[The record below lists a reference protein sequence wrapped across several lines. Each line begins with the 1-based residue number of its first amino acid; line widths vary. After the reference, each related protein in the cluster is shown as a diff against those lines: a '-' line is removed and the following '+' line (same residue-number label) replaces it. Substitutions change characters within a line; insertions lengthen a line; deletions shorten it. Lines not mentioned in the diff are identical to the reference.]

1 MYKNILEILTCP
13 RCQEKL
19 QIEAE
24 KESNGEVIEG
34 LLTCTNYHQWQVE
47 DGIIIFQAQEQK
59 EVNNWNE
66 LYKDISYQELD
77 TKIKDSTP
85 QVELT
90 AQKEGIREIINIVK
104 KKDSTKIL
112 DIATGRGMLLT
123 ELVQEFGSKIS
134 LVAVDLSARVL
145 KYDRLKCKELNPKA
159 RINFI
164 ACDATELPILKDSL
178 DLSVSFFGIQNMG
191 SLIPEGIKEG
201 VRVSKKGLIN
211 TGYII
216 KDDNPEIPSINK
228 KLKKAGYDIRL
239 DQFTESYF
247 RQSHKLT
254 DDYKINVK
262 KIFEGIG
269 GNNKNDLIPI
279 KDMWFALAISETI
292 LDY

>member
-13 RCQEKL
+13 KCQEKL

-66 LYKDISYQELD
+66 LYKDISYKDLD
-77 TKIKDSTP
+77 DKIKDSTP

-123 ELVQEFGSKIS
+123 ELVQEFGSKIN

-216 KDDNPEIPSINK
+216 KDDNPEIPSVNK
-228 KLKKAGYDIRL
+228 KLKKAGYEIRL

-247 RQSHKLT
+247 HQSHKLN
-254 DDYKINVK
+254 DDYKVNVK
-262 KIFEGIG
+262 KIFEGTG

-279 KDMWFALAISETI
+279 QDEWFALAISETI
-292 LDY
+292 LD

>member
-13 RCQEKL
+13 KCQEKL
-19 QIEAE
+19 QIETK
-24 KESNGEVIEG
+24 KESKGEVIEG
-34 LLTCTNYHQWQVE
+34 LLICTNYHQWQVE

-66 LYKDISYQELD
+66 LYTDISYKELD
-77 TKIKDSTP
+77 DKIKDSTP
-85 QVELT
+85 QVELK
-90 AQKEGIREIINIVK
+90 AQKEGIKEINNIIK

-216 KDDNPEIPSINK
+216 KDDNPKIPSINK

-247 RQSHKLT
+247 RQSHKLN
-254 DDYKINVK
+254 DDYKVNVK
-262 KIFEGIG
+262 KIFEGTG

-279 KDMWFALAISETI
+279 KDEWFALAISETI